1 MDKSSWKLKR
11 EIASLQ
17 YIYDELE
24 KSKKKLEKQIEK
36 KEAEIKQTGKV
47 LMYVPIK
54 YSTGE
59 EKFPI
64 CNEADLLELWQTDCI
79 QNERTYD
86 KYYNKLMGLLKT
98 KEREEVIN
106 QDSVTIGVI
115 GAYMGEILLDIAR
128 RKSQYEQAVEREA

>member
-36 KEAEIKQTGKV
+36 REAELKQTGEV
-47 LMYVPIK
+47 LMYVPVK
-54 YSTGE
+54 YTTGE

-79 QNERTYD
+79 KNERTYD

-98 KEREEVIN
+98 KEKEEVIN
-106 QDSVTIGVI
+106 QNSATIEVI